1 MDKKILDLLN
11 ELWGVKEDHEEGQDN
26 NAAQEKN
33 EEATLATFEFYFNS
47 NNDLCCKTEATTALS
62 KKDLEQIFPKRIRSI
77 IGQKLL
83 TAIQTNY
90 EKEKAQEAQNG
101 TDTDSL

>member
-1 MDKKILDLLN
+1 MT
-11 ELWGVKEDHEEGQDN
+11 QQQN
-26 NAAQEKN
+26 NAAQANN
-33 EEATLATFEFYFNS
+33 EEVPLATFEFYINS
-47 NNDLCCKTEATTALS
+47 NNDLCCRVYVTTALY
-62 KKDLEQIFPKRIRSI
+62 KADLEQIFPKRIRNI

-101 TDTDSL
+101 TNTDSL